1 MVSHCFFFNLRKKA
15 AYLKYLKIGR
25 RCQNWAIHLRL
36 VAISHQFQTS
46 SLLPLNIAFLA
57 LFYGVFWFHGIEFAF
72 SLIFLVFH
80 LRLVGILQPKKT
92 SGLCPNIFSEL
103 SPTDSFE
110 KSTGN
115 DFEFSV

>member
-1 MVSHCFFFNLRKKA
+1 MPG
-15 AYLKYLKIGR
+15 LKIGR
-25 RCQNWAIHLRL
+25 RCQNCVTTYKPASGIL
-36 VAISHQFQTS
+36 VAISHQLKTS
-46 SLLPLNIAFLA
+46 GLLPLNRAFLA
-57 LFYGVFWFHGIEFAF
+57 LFYGVFGFHRDQFAF

-103 SPTDSFE
+103 SPTDSFK

-115 DFEFSV
+115 DFEFSA